1 MSVVTVGRLDRG
13 VSKRQSGVASPTV
26 GLTETTV
33 LAVVVDPGRLA
44 AGIVDQ
50 RGEVLVRD
58 RIGTPNREVWRAL
71 EQLVRRVLAARP
83 DEVAAPSAVAVSCA
97 GPIDEPAGSV
107 SPAALPAWSGFPLR
121 RHIEDLTGLPVVLD
135 TLAGAVAEGELRF
148 GDTLT
153 TSSFLT
159 LVLDRT
165 IESACMIDGVRL
177 RGAHGNAGSL
187 AHVTVD
193 PGGQSCSC
201 GADGCLAALASASA
215 LEAEMNRPL
224 RRATPSIIERT
235 GIMVGRAVASSAAAF
250 DVSTFVVSG
259 VVVDT
264 FGDALLDTVR
274 REAASRLRLP
284 HLAGLQVVEPSGFV
298 QPLVGAAALVG
309 SSGPD

>member
-1 MSVVTVGRLDRG
+1 MMGHSE
-13 VSKRQSGVASPTV
+13 S
-26 GLTETTV
+26 TV

-58 RIGTPNREVWRAL
+58 RIGTPTREVWRAL

-107 SPAALPAWSGFPLR
+107 SPEALPAWSGFPLR
-121 RHIEDLTGLPVVLD
+121 RHVEELTGLPVVLD
-135 TLAGAVAEGELRF
+135 TLAGAVAEGELRH

-153 TSSFLT
+153 TTSFFT

-165 IESACMIDGVRL
+165 IESACVIDGVRL
-177 RGAHGNAGSL
+177 RGAHGNAGSI

-193 PGGQSCSC
+193 PSGPVCSC
-201 GADGCLAALASASA
+201 GATGCLAAFASASA
-215 LEAEMNRPL
+215 LEAEMNRAL
-224 RRATPSIIERT
+224 RRATPSIVERT
-235 GIMVGRAVASSAAAF
+235 GIMVGRAIASSAAAF
-250 DVSTFVVSG
+250 DVSTFVLSG

-264 FGDALLDTVR
+264 FGDAMLDTMR
-274 REAASRLRLP
+274 REIAARLRLP

-309 SSGPD
+309 SAGSS

>member
-1 MSVVTVGRLDRG
+1 MGH
-13 VSKRQSGVASPTV
+13 A
-26 GLTETTV
+26 ETTV

-58 RIGTPNREVWRAL
+58 RIGTPTREVWRTL
-71 EQLVRRVLAARP
+71 EQLVLRVLAARP
-83 DEVAAPSAVAVSCA
+83 DEVARPTVVAVSCA

-121 RHIEDLTGLPVVLD
+121 DHVEQLTGLPVVLD
-135 TLAGAVAEGELRF
+135 TLAGAVAEGELRY

-153 TSSFLT
+153 TTSFFT

-165 IESACMIDGVRL
+165 IESACIIDGVRL
-177 RGAHGNAGSL
+177 RGAHGNAGSI

-193 PGGQSCSC
+193 PGGPACAC
-201 GADGCLAALASASA
+201 GAIGCLGSLASASA

-235 GIMVGRAVASSAAAF
+235 GIMVGRAIASSAAAF
-250 DVSTFVVSG
+250 DVSTFVLSG

-264 FGDALLDTVR
+264 FGDAMIDTMR
-274 REAASRLRLP
+274 REIAARLRLP

-298 QPLVGAAALVG
+298 QPLVGAAALIGTSG
-309 SSGPD
+309 SG

>member
-1 MSVVTVGRLDRG
+1 MMGHSE
-13 VSKRQSGVASPTV
+13 S
-26 GLTETTV
+26 TV

-58 RIGTPNREVWRAL
+58 RIGTPTREVWRAL

-107 SPAALPAWSGFPLR
+107 SPEALPAWSGFPLR
-121 RHIEDLTGLPVVLD
+121 RHVEELTGLPVVLD
-135 TLAGAVAEGELRF
+135 TLAGAVAEGELRY

-153 TSSFLT
+153 TTSFFT
-159 LVLDRT
+159 LILDRT
-165 IESACMIDGVRL
+165 IESACVIDGVRL
-177 RGAHGNAGSL
+177 RGAHGNAGSI

-193 PGGQSCSC
+193 PSGPVCSC
-201 GADGCLAALASASA
+201 GATGCLAAFASASA
-215 LEAEMNRPL
+215 LEAEMNRAL
-224 RRATPSIIERT
+224 RRATPSIVERT
-235 GIMVGRAVASSAAAF
+235 GIMVGRAIASSAAAF
-250 DVSTFVVSG
+250 DVSTFVLSG

-264 FGDALLDTVR
+264 FGDAMLDTMR
-274 REAASRLRLP
+274 REIAARLRLP

-309 SSGPD
+309 SAGSS